1 MGFARFSS
9 QLVCMCC
16 LSFLV
21 LSDISKAIN
30 EAITNNSL
38 NLNTRLSLRFD
49 IIRFI
54 NTNKLVRIIRVS
66 DYRIADLVQVS

>member
-1 MGFARFSS
+1 
-9 QLVCMCC
+9 MCC

-21 LSDISKAIN
+21 LLDIVKAIN